1 MIEVAEIDD
10 HADGSSHE
18 AHAGGLAELREALV
32 ADGVDEVSDDHEE
45 DDEHIIICHL
55 HVVGLY
61 LKRREYGCDDES
73 PQILA
78 TIGKHNA
85 RYHRRQ
91 ISQGYY
97 LPDVSGGYDDEEI
110 GAERPYYGAKH
121 SQLAT
126 EIEGSEKDVESE
138 KVSKDVP
145 HVLGKPEMIKIA
157 HLIEDG
163 LAVIRRSHLISRHA
177 SEERVGP
184 ACAFSGTLIIL
195 RQLHSRSASC
205 GGVVTIKDASFGVC
219 REEIGKRDD
228 SKNQCYQ

>member
-1 MIEVAEIDD
+1 M
-10 HADGSSHE
+10 
-18 AHAGGLAELREALV
+18 
-32 ADGVDEVSDDHEE
+32 
-45 DDEHIIICHL
+45 
-55 HVVGLY
+55 VGLY

-97 LPDVSGGYDDEEI
+97 LPNVSGSYDDEEI
-110 GAERPYYGAKH
+110 GAERPYYGTKH
-121 SQLAT
+121 SQLTT

-163 LAVIRRSHLISRHA
+163 LTVVRRSHLISRHT

-195 RQLHSRSASC
+195 RQLHSGSASC